1 MQKVIRSWLSL
12 FTLLSCTGVMAAASK
27 EATEEPLLTL
37 GWVEHAHLI
46 EPNYPLKA
54 KLDTGAKTS
63 SLDARIIKAFRQ
75 YGKRWVRF
83 AVQNPKTGEETILV
97 RERVRTIGI
106 VQHEGESEVRP
117 TVNIEICLAGQH
129 RDIEVSLV
137 DRENFTYPL
146 LLGRRALKHIAI
158 VHPGETFMSDQSCE
172 NVTEETKSS
181 PKPSSKESPGEEDDK
196 EQTID
201 ETEAAGENEKSGN
214 AEERSDKQLDNPA

>member
-1 MQKVIRSWLSL
+1 MQATIRNWLILLTL
-12 FTLLSCTGVMAAASK
+12 FSCSGAIAAGDKDAPK
-27 EATEEPLLTL
+27 EQLMTL
-37 GWVEHAHLI
+37 GWVEHAYLI

-54 KLDTGAKTS
+54 KLDSGAKTS

-97 RERVRTIGI
+97 RERERTIGI
-106 VQHEGESEVRP
+106 VQHEGKSEVRP
-117 TVNIEICLAGQH
+117 TVNIDICIAGQRH
-129 RDIEVSLV
+129 DIEVSLV

-158 VHPGETFMSDQSCE
+158 IHPGETFMSDKTCD
-172 NVTEETKSS
+172 NVIEKTKSS
-181 PKPSSKESPGEEDDK
+181 PQPSSKESPEEEDDK
-196 EQTID
+196 EQSID

-214 AEERSDKQLDNPA
+214 AEERSDSH